1 MVPLAVSRVVGW
13 PDGGPVKGAEQGRDM
28 FPQPEFRAPSASPS
42 GPQGFAFFRGRPL
55 HAPSNSSKGPWPGF
69 RGPREGS
76 PALSLSGSECCERL
90 TSQPRPDPVR
100 SKGLLLSESRFPFV
114 TRAMAGFCRQLPCLV
129 LLGGQGQESPRPCRS
144 QADLPAP
151 SSTQML
157 FSDEFPWDSPPLGH
171 SQRRHLAD
179 EEKGSTKPSGAS
191 PAPAGH
197 PGPGRQ

>member
-13 PDGGPVKGAEQGRDM
+13 PDGGPVKGAERGRDM